1 MTNTCHNIFHFKEVH
16 ICVWVYEMKVFIK
29 QKAII
34 MTIDSVASV
43 SSWQWD
49 LILTSK
55 NRYGSNVKSGNTD
68 NQSIRIHCEW
78 LMPDINEC
86 LLDPP

>member
-1 MTNTCHNIFHFKEVH
+1 
-16 ICVWVYEMKVFIK
+16 MKVFIIK

-49 LILTSK
+49 LILTSNN
-55 NRYGSNVKSGNTD
+55 NRYGFNVKSGNTD

-78 LMPDINEC
+78 LMSNINEC